1 MLSRGTRVCW
11 DKGLEVLL
19 VPVSLSPPPYPVL
32 GDRATYK
39 ALYYPKQW
47 TGKMPFEVG
56 SPASVS
62 VRELGLFFFS
72 SLSLVSPSR
81 QQGGM
86 D

>member
-47 TGKMPFEVG
+47 AGKMPFEVG

-62 VRELGLFFFS
+62 VVCFFFFL
-72 SLSLVSPSR
+72 LSVLSFPI
-81 QQGGM
+81 
-86 D
+86 